1 MWKYLGDNASTTQMR
16 KVYDNNFIIYRV
28 SEVKLMKAE
37 ALVMRTCGQN
47 VEDKEEAIKEVND
60 IRKRTNLNTY
70 VVGEGTDLR
79 DMLEY
84 ILYERFMEFIGEGK
98 AWYDILRVGRYT
110 DTNGVINFKDYL
122 IELVQKYNT
131 KATASRIRSVLMNEN
146 AWYLPVPDSEM
157 KVNGL
162 LVQNPYY

>member
-1 MWKYLGDNASTTQMR
+1 
-16 KVYDNNFIIYRV
+16 
-28 SEVKLMKAE
+28 
-37 ALVMRTCGQN
+37 
-47 VEDKEEAIKEVND
+47 
-60 IRKRTNLNTY
+60 
-70 VVGEGTDLR
+70 
-79 DMLEY
+79 
-84 ILYERFMEFIGEGK
+84 MEFIGEGK

-110 DTNGVINFKDYL
+110 DTNGVINFKDYF